1 MKKKYHIN
9 LDKYKKIWYD
19 NVAKEKCDS
28 PLLVLLSLKE
38 KEEVLRFRDMMD
50 DWIVKEAIDKIMQLN
65 KALINS
71 FWGLTPEE
79 DERKLQNSR
88 EYRIRKESEAIG
100 ETRGQ
105 AIGQAQG
112 KVIGKAEGKA
122 ESLLEVAKNMLKENY
137 SLAQISK
144 ITKLSESKIKT
155 LL

>member
-1 MKKKYHIN
+1 M
-9 LDKYKKIWYD
+9 
-19 NVAKEKCDS
+19 
-28 PLLVLLSLKE
+28 
-38 KEEVLRFRDMMD
+38 
-50 DWIVKEAIDKIMQLN
+50 EAVDKIMQLN

-112 KVIGKAEGKA
+112 KA
-122 ESLLEVAKNMLKENY
+122 ESLLEVAKNTLRNNCDINLIKKVTNLPM
-137 SLAQISK
+137 
-144 ITKLSESKIKT
+144 SKIKT